1 MTHTILDAHPPRC
14 ALCSA
19 LRSAT
24 CHASR
29 HAPRHTP
36 HRPPHRPPRR
46 TAQDIAFDDAHVS
59 GPDLT
64 PNPPSPYVLKGCG
77 GFG

>member
-24 CHASR
+24 CHAPR
-29 HAPRHTP
+29 HAPHHT
-36 HRPPHRPPRR
+36 PHRPPRR
-46 TAQDIAFDDAHVS
+46 TAQDIAFDDAHVG
-59 GPDLT
+59 GPDPTQPHTPT
-64 PNPPSPYVLKGCG
+64 PNRTSPSMTRT
-77 GFG
+77 